1 VEGYTCA
8 YDNLFVKKNKYIM
21 YKVQDYISVFFTVTL
36 LTQFYVSVESC
47 MTASFYNDNIFDPIK
62 LL

>member
-1 VEGYTCA
+1 
-8 YDNLFVKKNKYIM
+8 M